1 MSESL
6 LVESNV
12 IPFEHRQSAHCENGV
27 VSNLLNFH
35 GINLSE
41 AMVFGIG
48 SGLFFS
54 YMPFL
59 KLNGIPVTSF
69 RPMPGMIF
77 SRITHRLG
85 IKVKKLS
92 FRDPE
97 ASMKALDANLEKGI
111 PTGML
116 VGVFHLAYF
125 PPAYRFHFN
134 AHNLVVFGRENGK
147 YQISDPVMETY
158 NELTYD
164 ELKRVRYAKGLAA
177 PNGKMYYITGVENK
191 NIDLRPAIIK
201 GIHQTC
207 DHMLNIPIPF
217 FGVKGMHY
225 QANRMVNWPKK
236 LGDRKAALYLGQ
248 VVRML
253 EEIGTGGA
261 GFRFIYAAFLQEAA
275 EVLQQPWLH
284 GISKEMTEVGD
295 LWRDFSVMAARICK
309 DRVNASITYTDVA
322 QLLHQIADKEKDIYK
337 RLYKIKLN
345 G

>member
-1 MSESL
+1 MSETL
-6 LVESNV
+6 LAESNV
-12 IPFEHRQSAHCENGV
+12 IPFEHHQSAHCENGV
-27 VSNLLNFH
+27 VSNLLRHH
-35 GINLSE
+35 GIVLSE

-77 SRITHRLG
+77 SRITARLG
-85 IKVKKLS
+85 IKVKKQS
-92 FRDPE
+92 FGDPD
-97 ASMKALDANLEKGI
+97 ASMKALNENLAKGI

-116 VGVFHLAYF
+116 VGVFHLTYF

-134 AHNLVVFGRENGK
+134 AHNLVVFGKEEGK

-158 NELTYD
+158 NELDYN

-177 PNGKMYYITGVENK
+177 PNGKMYYITGVKDK
-191 NIDLRPAIIK
+191 NVDIRPAIVK
-201 GIHQTC
+201 GIRQTC

-236 LGDRKAALYLGQ
+236 LGEKKAALYLGQ

-275 EVLQQPWLH
+275 EVLQQSWLH
-284 GISKEMTEVGD
+284 EVSKEMTEVGD
-295 LWRDFSVMAARICK
+295 MWREFSVMAARICK
-309 DRVNASITYTDVA
+309 DRSKASISYADVA
-322 QLLHQIADKEKDIYK
+322 ALLHKIADREKLIYQK
-337 RLYKIKLN
+337 LFKISLN